1 MEEVAT
7 VLRLVCQP
15 RKFDMS
21 HPQQELRYVHAYTD
35 DVSLE
40 FREWLEGNCSGNCG
54 DELEIISQ
62 IEAGHVERGG
72 WYTDSGMSGIGLAI
86 EEMFC
91 TPSFRE
97 VVGIPH
103 VESPRG
109 RLFAFRAFLYIT
121 LCHRRDGEG
130 PVSKYPIWDTTVG
143 QVMVIAVLCAI
154 KAEDKELRF
163 QVAGLLAASYLMDRK
178 RLDVAGLDAN
188 SPDEAVADSAAT
200 GQLYSALSE
209 LLLEL
214 LEHHPRIPVA
224 FGERFADCAEGFSLP
239 EGLNTGNVM
248 DVFLRSVQG

>member
-1 MEEVAT
+1 
-7 VLRLVCQP
+7 
-15 RKFDMS
+15 MS
-21 HPQQELRYVHAYTD
+21 HAQQELGFIHAYTD
-35 DVSLE
+35 DVSVE

-86 EEMFC
+86 EDMIYS
-91 TPSFRE
+91 PSFRE
-97 VVGIPH
+97 LVGIPH
-103 VESPRG
+103 FESPRG
-109 RLFAFRAFLYIT
+109 RLFALRAFLYIT

-130 PVSKYPIWDTTVG
+130 PVSSYPIWDTTVG

-154 KAEDKELRF
+154 KAEDKELRS

-178 RLDVAGLDAN
+178 RLEVAGLDAK
-188 SPDEAVADSAAT
+188 SPEVAVAYAAAT
-200 GQLYSALSE
+200 GRLYSALSE

-224 FGERFADCAEGFSLP
+224 FGERFAECSEYFSVP
-239 EGLNTGNVM
+239 EGLNTANVM
-248 DVFLRSVQG
+248 DVFLRSARG